1 MNVYYTDSAKH
12 VLELAQQ
19 EAKRYGH
26 QAVGTEHLLLAL
38 AQSEDTIAGQVL
50 RKYVVTPT
58 DVRNELEVIVS
69 TGNLLRPKRATYLPY
84 SPKARFV
91 LQQAMLQQKS
101 LQATHLGT
109 EHLLLGLLEVKDT
122 LATRVLENM
131 SVDLKRIRQ
140 VTYGAIGIKGAQL
153 QRLRKQQA
161 QKAQNPEEGTPT
173 LDKLAR
179 DLTEMARKK
188 EIDTVVGREKEID
201 RLIQILSRRT
211 KNNPVLVGEPGVG
224 KTALV
229 EGFAQKVV
237 AQQVPAGLKAKRVMM
252 LDMGSLVAGTK
263 YRGEFEDRLKRI
275 LHEVRE
281 DGNVILFIDELHTL
295 IGAGGAEGA
304 IDASN
309 ILKPAL
315 ARGEVQVV
323 GATTLDEYQ
332 KYVEADAALE
342 RRFAKV
348 KVAQPTE
355 SETMAI
361 LSGLKSYYEDFHK
374 VAFEDEALEQA
385 IKLSVRYIPDRFL
398 PDKAIDILDE
408 AAALTNI
415 EKNNGE
421 DLLEK
426 TKNELNATRK
436 LKDEALLKLDF
447 EQAAEAQVTENKIVE
462 KLKKIMAKSLTSENM
477 RDKYPKV
484 TPEMIAKIVS
494 QWTGVPLTELNK
506 NESARLLNLE
516 NSLHRRVIGQDE
528 AITAVAKA
536 IRRSR
541 SGLQHPNRPIGSF
554 MFLGPTGVG
563 KTELAKAL
571 AELVFG
577 SEEAMIRIDMSEYM
591 EKHNASRLI
600 GAAPGYVGYDEG
612 GQLTEKVRQQP
623 YSVVLLD
630 EVEKAHKDIFN
641 ILLQVLDDGYL
652 TDAKGRRVDFTNTI
666 IIMTSNLGATALRDE
681 KAVGF
686 GAKSLHEDHEAMAAK
701 IRETLKKTY
710 RPEFLNRIDETLI
723 FHSLTKK
730 ELRQIVKLMTKDLI
744 KRVNEKDIELK
755 ITTAALDVIAEAGFD
770 AEYGARPLR
779 RALQTKIED
788 ALSDKILM
796 GEITSGSHV
805 TVGANHGKI
814 NIKVEN

>member
-122 LATRVLENM
+122 LATRILENM

-188 EIDTVVGREKEID
+188 EIDPVVGREKEIA

-281 DGNVILFIDELHTL
+281 AGNVILFIDELHTL

-447 EQAAEAQVTENKIVE
+447 EQAAEAQITENKIVE

-779 RALQTKIED
+779 RALQTKVED